1 MISKTLFVI
10 LTVPPM
16 AYGQRVWLG
25 PNFHRPMVPIL
36 DGGVLQIE
44 RPSDRW
50 ISVDACL
57 FAVVSRTWRLEP
69 PKAGSHYST
78 SGSAGTSGSTRRS
91 RNLQARHSRL
101 APKLGRFEIHGKA
114 PLQHD
119 KLFCHNSG
127 WRNHQQRV
135 LNWFLQGK
143 RCVHIVLYTDCIY
156 MIPLCSLLYPP
167 TTAQC
172 DDPPTSQFCSV
183 LAAIWTKTNVFALF
197 WHRTFENYMICSPL
211 MLGLVVKPHLTYLF
225 WHICLPLSSYM

>member
-16 AYGQRVWLG
+16 A
-25 PNFHRPMVPIL
+25 
-36 DGGVLQIE
+36 
-44 RPSDRW
+44 
-50 ISVDACL
+50 DACL

-101 APKLGRFEIHGKA
+101 APKLGRFEMNGKA

-143 RCVHIVLYTDCIY
+143 GCVHIVLYTDCIY
-156 MIPLCSLLYPP
+156 MIMRRPSNLPVSQCSP
-167 TTAQC
+167 
-172 DDPPTSQFCSV
+172 
-183 LAAIWTKTNVFALF
+183 AAIRTKTNVFALI
-197 WHRTFENYMICSPL
+197 WHRTFENSMICSPL
-211 MLGLVVKPHLTYLF
+211 IRPRCKTTLDLPFLTYMSSIVFLYVANCIDVFLNLLVSSISLF
-225 WHICLPLSSYM
+225 VHQCVSLLIST